1 MPEWGGAVA
10 GGRRCCAVAFVE
22 DLVAFGL
29 AQPRG
34 AFRLVECDQPR
45 GEPDEPDGAGDEE
58 AGAPAQPGHYG
69 GHQYGADGGTG
80 GSAGAEDGV
89 RDAAFRCRKPL
100 TDDAVAGGPTG

>member
-1 MPEWGGAVA
+1 MPEWGSAVA
-10 GGRRCCAVAFVE
+10 GGRCCFAVAFVE

-45 GEPDEPDGAGDEE
+45 GEPDEPDGAADEE
-58 AGAPAQPGHYG
+58 AGAPTQPGHYG

-80 GSAGAEDGV
+80 GPPGGAAYV
-89 RDAAFRCRKPL
+89 REHAFVRQAL
-100 TDDAVAGGPTG
+100 TS